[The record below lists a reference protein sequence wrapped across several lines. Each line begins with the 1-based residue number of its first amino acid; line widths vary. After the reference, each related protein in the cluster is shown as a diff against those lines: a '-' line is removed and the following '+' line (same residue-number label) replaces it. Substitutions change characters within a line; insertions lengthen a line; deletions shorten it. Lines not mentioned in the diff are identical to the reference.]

1 MAKKKTPEVKAAE
14 GKGREAP
21 PKAPPVPAGAE
32 ASSAPAAES
41 ACSSA
46 ARDAAAKAYD
56 ATTIKVLGGIE
67 AVRKRPAMY
76 IGDTGVRGLHH
87 MVYEVVDNSIDEAM
101 GGFCDKI
108 DVIVHADGSVTVIDN
123 GRGIPVDMHK
133 TVKKPAIEVVLT
145 TLHAG
150 GKFDSK
156 VYRVSGGLHGVGV
169 SAVNALSEWME
180 VEVRREG
187 KVHHISFDRGMT
199 DSPLKVVGKTKGNGT
214 TVTFRP
220 DEEIFGKFEYSY
232 DVLAKRLRELAFLTQ
247 DVRIT
252 LTDERTD
259 KTEEFKYKGG
269 IATFVQF
276 LNQNKNVLHKKVL
289 YLSKGKENVEVEVAL
304 QYNDGYA
311 ENIYSY
317 ANNINTIEGGTHL
330 SGFKSALTRTVNAY
344 ARSQKMIKEDDPPMS
359 GEDIR
364 EGLTAVISVRVR
376 EPQFEGQ
383 TKTKLGNSEISGIVE
398 SEVNDGLGAFME
410 ENPTIARAIVNKC
423 LTAARAREA
432 ARKARDLTR
441 RKGALESGGLPGK
454 LADCS
459 EKDPQVCELFLVE
472 GDSAG
477 GSAKQ
482 GRDRRFQAILPLKG
496 KILNVEK
503 ARAMKI
509 LSNDEIR
516 TMVTALGTGIGAED
530 FAVEKARYHKVV
542 IMTDADID
550 GSHIRTLLLT
560 FFYRQM
566 PGLLETGY
574 VYLAKPPLYKIKR
587 KTKEMYIE
595 SDDEMNRMLLDLGLE
610 DVRLVNLATKK
621 EFTPAALR
629 KLLETLI
636 RLESLTHQLRKKGI
650 GWDDFLKARRPK
662 TGQLPLYRVRI
673 DHQEKFLFDDEELSE
688 ISQDWDEVRSK
699 TKEGNGANG
708 GAGGEGIEVMEIY
721 ESREISKLLKEL
733 AAQGVEGGPAGKSDK
748 PQFELQEDEKKI
760 PLPGALDIL
769 AQVKAI
775 GRRGLTIQRY
785 KGLGEMNPEQLW
797 ETTMDPER
805 RTLVQVSLEDA
816 VAAEETFTILM
827 GDAVEPRRDFIF
839 QNALFVKNLD
849 V

>member
-1 MAKKKTPEVKAAE
+1 MAKKKATEQTAETP
-14 GKGREAP
+14 
-21 PKAPPVPAGAE
+21 
-32 ASSAPAAES
+32 APAAPAETGG
-41 ACSSA
+41 SA
-46 ARDAAAKAYD
+46 ATAAAAKAYD

-76 IGDTGVRGLHH
+76 IGDTSVRGLHH

-108 DVIVHADGSVTVIDN
+108 DVVVHADNSVTVVDN

-156 VYRVSGGLHGVGV
+156 AYRVSGGLHGVGV

-180 VEVRREG
+180 VEVRRDG
-187 KVHHISFDRGMT
+187 HIYHISFKRGMT

-214 TVTFRP
+214 TVTFRA
-220 DEEIFGKFEYSY
+220 DEKIFGKFDYSY
-232 DVLAKRLRELAFLTQ
+232 DIVAKRLRELAFLTQ
-247 DVRIT
+247 GVRIS
-252 LTDERTD
+252 LSDERTD
-259 KTEEFKYKGG
+259 KSEEFKYKGG
-269 IATFVQF
+269 ISTFVEF

-289 YLSKGKENVEVEVAL
+289 YLKKVKEDVEVEVAL

-330 SGFKSALTRTVNAY
+330 SGFKSALTRTVNTY
-344 ARSQKMIKEDDPPMS
+344 ARAQKMIKEDDPPMS

-364 EGLTAVISVRVR
+364 EGLTAVVSVRVR
-376 EPQFEGQ
+376 DPQFEGQ
-383 TKTKLGNSEISGIVE
+383 TKTKLGNSELSGIVE
-398 SEVNDGLGAFME
+398 SEVNDGLGAFLE
-410 ENPTIARAIVNKC
+410 ENPPIARAIVNKC

-459 EKDPQVCELFLVE
+459 EKDPTVCELFLVE

-503 ARAMKI
+503 ARALKI
-509 LSNDEIR
+509 LSNEEIR
-516 TMVTALGTGIGAED
+516 TMVTALGTGIGTED
-530 FAVEKARYHKVV
+530 FAVERARYHKVI

-566 PGLLETGY
+566 PGLVETGY

-587 KTKEMYIE
+587 KSKEMYVE
-595 SDDEMNRMLLDLGLE
+595 SDDEMNRMLMDLGLE
-610 DVRLVNLATKK
+610 DIKLVNLKTAK
-621 EFTPAALR
+621 EFSPAALR
-629 KLLETLI
+629 KLLEVLVH
-636 RLESLTHQLRKKGI
+636 LDGLVGQLGKKGI
-650 GWDDFLKARRPK
+650 DWKDYLKTRQAK
-662 TGQLPLYRVRI
+662 TGRLPLYRVRI
-673 DHQEKFLFDDEELSE
+673 DHQEKFLFDDDELSE
-688 ISQDWDEVRSK
+688 ISRDWDEVRSK
-699 TKEGNGANG
+699 AKGNANG
-708 GAGGEGIEVMEIY
+708 SEGIEVMEIY
-721 ESREISKLLKEL
+721 ESREIGKLLKEL
-733 AAQGVEGGPAGKSDK
+733 SALGVEPLPSGKEGK
-748 PQFELQEDEKKI
+748 PQFELVEDGQRI
-760 PLPGALDIL
+760 PLAGAMEIL
-769 AQVKAI
+769 AQIKAI

-805 RTLVQVSLEDA
+805 RTLVKVGLEDA

-827 GDAVEPRRDFIF
+827 GDAVEPRREFIF
-839 QNALFVKNLD
+839 KNALFVKNLD
-849 V
+849 I

>member
-21 PKAPPVPAGAE
+21 PKAPPAPVSAE

-108 DVIVHADGSVTVIDN
+108 DIIVHADSSVTVVDN

-289 YLSKGKENVEVEVAL
+289 YLAKGKENVEIEVAL

-344 ARSQKMIKEDDPPMS
+344 ARAQKMIKEDDPPMS

-398 SEVNDGLGAFME
+398 SEVNDGLGAFLE
-410 ENPTIARAIVNKC
+410 ENPPIARTIVSKC

-459 EKDPQVCELFLVE
+459 EKDPAVCELFLVE

-574 VYLAKPPLYKIKR
+574 VYMAKPPLYKIKR

-797 ETTMDPER
+797 ETTMNPENR
-805 RTLVQVSLEDA
+805 AMLRVSIQDVVEAD
-816 VAAEETFTILM
+816 ETFDTLM
-827 GDAVEPRRDFIF
+827 GDEADRRKKFIET
-839 QNALFVKNLD
+839 NSLLDTNLD
-849 V
+849 I